1 MGSVTLAFEKRCK
14 VKHLFNIMY
23 HFFDY
28 FFQNKHFS
36 YNLISWK
43 HHSQLFPN
51 FIYYFDGGQRNG
63 M

>member
-23 HFFDY
+23 HFNDY

-36 YNLISWK
+36 
-43 HHSQLFPN
+43 
-51 FIYYFDGGQRNG
+51 
-63 M
+63 